1 MARSGPATTTQE
13 TRQVGGVA
21 TRKLPKSSRLTVV
34 GAAAGLVVFF
44 FVALLPSLVY
54 GGVVGVKVATG
65 IFGVANGPAVGV
77 SALVALGIVTAVT
90 AVASLF
96 AVVGAVAG
104 TAAGALTRGMGVR
117 FGKDRPL
124 A

>member
-1 MARSGPATTTQE
+1 MITSNTLVLPPERLVTTRRTPPSKALA
-13 TRQVGGVA
+13 VI
-21 TRKLPKSSRLTVV
+21 
-34 GAAAGLVVFF
+34 GASTGLVIFF

-54 GGVVGVKVATG
+54 GGVVGVQVATG
-65 IFGVANGPAVGV
+65 IFGVPNGPGVGV

-104 TAAGALTRGMGVR
+104 TAAGALTRGARAR
-117 FGKDRPL
+117 FGKGRSL